1 MATSFFRDMQRIVSN
16 REQELTQRRTVLFQ
30 SAMQLASAR
39 MAQEEDDRRKAAAEM
54 EFNNSTG
61 RMQAQFDAI
70 GEEEGLGATYPERFK
85 RGLTYIDR
93 IINDPANNDIDP
105 DTKEAW
111 RARKSGH
118 LQAMYEIDK
127 DNADLEA
134 SNAAA
139 RTEHD
144 RSLNATA
151 EDNRTE
157 WRPAAQAEGVPV
169 LREALAGNVLGMV
182 PEAAGDLHVKKVK
195 GFGRGDI
202 DVDETAYFDLSTPS
216 DDQHAEN
223 LLRIAGLAYKIHT
236 SPPDENT
243 LGDLRHLDHLA
254 SFGKYKDREDRVAA
268 VLGDISNFIESND
281 SVRDVFQDHTPAYI
295 DDPDTKTHYNKHDI
309 GNLSEIFRFG
319 KEDGAI
325 HRYNTLAA
333 HYGLGNSRPSA
344 SGRGGAGAPVEWDVY
359 NAAASGRDSG
369 EPILGPDGQPLT
381 DEEIRRAHASGG

>member
-1 MATSFFRDMQRIVSN
+1 
-16 REQELTQRRTVLFQ
+16 
-30 SAMQLASAR
+30 
-39 MAQEEDDRRKAAAEM
+39 
-54 EFNNSTG
+54 
-61 RMQAQFDAI
+61 MQAQFDAI
-70 GEEEGLGATYPERFK
+70 GEEEGLGAKYPDRFK

-93 IINDPANNDIDP
+93 IINDPANSDIDP

-139 RTEHD
+139 RTEHN
-144 RSLNATA
+144 RALNTTA
-151 EDNRTE
+151 NENESIHKPMAR
-157 WRPAAQAEGVPV
+157 AEGVPV
-169 LREALAGNVLGMV
+169 LTDILGGNVLGMV
-182 PEAAGDLHVKKVK
+182 PGGAGDLHVKKVK
-195 GFGRGDI
+195 GLGRGDI
-202 DVDETAYFDLSTPS
+202 DVAETAYFDLSTRS

-236 SPPDENT
+236 SPPDANT
-243 LGDLRHLDHLA
+243 QGDLRHLDQLA

-268 VLGDISNFIESND
+268 VLGDISNLIESND
-281 SVRDVFQDHTPAYI
+281 AAREVFRTHTPAYV
-295 DDPDTKTHYNKHDI
+295 DDPDTITHYNQHDK
-309 GNLSEIFRFG
+309 GNLGEIFRFG

-344 SGRGGAGAPVEWDVY
+344 SGRGGAGAPVAWETY
-359 NAAASGRDSG
+359 NEAASGRG

-381 DEEIRRAHASGG
+381 DEEIRRAYASGG